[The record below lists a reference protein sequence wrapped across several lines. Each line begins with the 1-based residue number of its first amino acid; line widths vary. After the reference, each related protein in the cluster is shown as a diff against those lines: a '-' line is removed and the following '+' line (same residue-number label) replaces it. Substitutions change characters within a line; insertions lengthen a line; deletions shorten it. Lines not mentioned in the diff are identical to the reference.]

1 MLVTRTFSVREN
13 KNGEAVECSSC
24 PLFMFCIKY
33 VNIQTGEI
41 NNNLVNNIT
50 DYSTKDFV
58 QENISK
64 ASICRKSYPKYRI
77 VETTPKEIHRLVGR
91 GGQTIVESDSWL
103 GMIGQ
108 TFLSGII
115 GIVAL
120 IIIIGIIFG
129 IASLFG

>member
-1 MLVTRTFSVREN
+1 MV
-13 KNGEAVECSSC
+13 
-24 PLFMFCIKY
+24 CIKY

-41 NNNLVNNIT
+41 KYDLVNSIS

-58 QENISK
+58 QENVSIIST
-64 ASICRKSYPKYRI
+64 CRKSYPKFKI
-77 VETTPKEIHRLVGR
+77 VETTPEEIHRIVGR
-91 GGQTIVESDSWL
+91 GGQTIAESESWL

-108 TFLSGII
+108 TFLSGFL

-120 IIIIGIIFG
+120 AIIIGIIFG